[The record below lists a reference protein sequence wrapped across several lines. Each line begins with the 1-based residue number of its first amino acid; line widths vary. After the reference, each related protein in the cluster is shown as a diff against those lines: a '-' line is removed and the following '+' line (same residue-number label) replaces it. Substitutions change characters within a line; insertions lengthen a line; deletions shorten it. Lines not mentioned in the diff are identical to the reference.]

1 MGTYSLHA
9 GHGLSGGRGCGAVG
23 ILDESKENRIVN
35 EVAINYLQSKGNQ
48 VYDDTCNCNA
58 SQNSILSQIVKNCNS
73 HRVDYVISIHLNYGR
88 NDYAS
93 DGATGGVECY
103 VYNDNK
109 DTVNTANN
117 ICNNISSAL
126 DIRNRGVKLN
136 TSLYVLR
143 ETNAP
148 AILIEC
154 CFVDD
159 KDDADRWDAKKCG
172 IAIAQGIL
180 GQDYSEVQQEQPKQ
194 QPQPKKDTSM
204 CYRAYVQDYGML
216 DFVTLGEKAGTEGES
231 KRLEA
236 LKIAADF
243 PIKVEAQI
251 QDDGWINYG
260 YINRD
265 TLIGTEHQ
273 SKAIEC
279 LCIDTGSEAIEFRVH
294 IAGYGWSNWT
304 RCDGK
309 CTLGSVGKHI
319 ALEAVQ
325 FRRIVA

>member
-1 MGTYSLHA
+1 MGTFNIHA
-9 GHGLSGGRGCGAVG
+9 GHGLSGGLGCGAVG
-23 ILDESKENRIVN
+23 ILDESIENRNVKN
-35 EVAINYLQSKGNQ
+35 EIIRLLRAYGQTA
-48 VYDDTCNCNA
+48 YDCTCESNA
-58 SQNSILSQIVKNCNS
+58 SPNSILTSIVNKCNE
-73 HRVDYVISIHLNYGR
+73 HNVDYDISIHLNSGR
-88 NDYAS
+88 NDY
-93 DGATGGVECY
+93 DGDGTTGGVECY
-103 VYNDNK
+103 VYNSNE
-109 DTVNTANN
+109 DTVNMANL
-117 ICNNISSAL
+117 ICNNISSSL
-126 DIRNRGVKLN
+126 SIRNRGVKLN

-143 ETNAP
+143 KTKSP
-148 AILIEC
+148 AILVEC

-159 KDDADRWDAKKCG
+159 KDDTDRWDAKKCG

-325 FRRIVA
+325 FRRIAA